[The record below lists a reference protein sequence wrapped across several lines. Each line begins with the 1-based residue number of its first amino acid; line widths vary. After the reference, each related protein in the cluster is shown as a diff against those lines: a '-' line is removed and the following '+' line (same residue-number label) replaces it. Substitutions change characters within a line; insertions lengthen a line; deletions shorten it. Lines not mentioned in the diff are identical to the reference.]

1 MIIVKCAKCKRKIFK
16 YRKIGKGK
24 LLHCWKDR
32 LIEDYTLRKQ
42 NEVRCECGNLIGI
55 DEGKWIK
62 IKQHAFFYSGTI
74 NRK

>member
-1 MIIVKCAKCKRKIFK
+1 MIIVRCAKCKRKIFK

-32 LIEDYTLRKQ
+32 LIEDYTLREQ

-62 IKQHAFFYSGTI
+62 MKQYAFFYSGTI

>member
-1 MIIVKCAKCKRKIFK
+1 MIIVRCAKCKRKIFK

-62 IKQHAFFYSGTI
+62 MKQHAFFTLEP
-74 NRK
+74 